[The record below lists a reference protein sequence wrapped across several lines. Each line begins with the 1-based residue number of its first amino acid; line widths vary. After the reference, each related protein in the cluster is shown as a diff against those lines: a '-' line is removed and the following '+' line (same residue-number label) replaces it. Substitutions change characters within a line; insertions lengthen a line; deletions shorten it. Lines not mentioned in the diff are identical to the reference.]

1 MREAVTLSDVAREAG
16 VSPSTVSRV
25 INGTARV
32 DSSKREAVLRAIER
46 LNYRPN
52 IMAKGLAQGRSL
64 TIGVVTQEISSP
76 YYGEML
82 KGVEQALEKTPYHP
96 IFASGHWR
104 ADQEEAAL
112 QVLIGRQVDAL
123 IVMDGSVPE
132 ERLRDLTQR
141 IPVVVVGRQIKGLN
155 CLGIDNAQGAYEG
168 VLHLIEL
175 GHRRIAHIAGPHS
188 HPDAVERLKGYRKAL
203 QDAGIPFD
211 PALLVEGDYLEP
223 SGVLAVEALLARGA
237 LFTAILAANDQ
248 MAYGANVALYRRGIR
263 VPQDV
268 SLVGFDDL
276 PSSNYFSPPL
286 TSVRQPGQEMGWEA
300 ARWVLAMLEGKPYTP
315 RPLSTRL
322 MVRESTGLLRSPS
335 SRLIPQTL
343 S

>member
-1 MREAVTLSDVAREAG
+1 MREAFTLSDVAREAG

-32 DSSKREAVLRAIER
+32 DASKRDAVLKAIER
-46 LNYRPN
+46 LNYQPN
-52 IMAKGLAQGRSL
+52 ILAQGLAQGRSL
-64 TIGVVTQEISSP
+64 TVGVITQEISSP

-82 KGVEQALEKTPYHP
+82 KGVEQALEGTPYHP

-104 ADQEEAAL
+104 ANQEEAAL
-112 QVLIGRQVDAL
+112 KVLVGRQVDAL
-123 IVMDGSVPE
+123 VVMDSSVPE
-132 ERLRDLTQR
+132 ERLLELVKKM
-141 IPVVVVGRQIKGLN
+141 PVVVVGRKIEGLN

-168 VLHLIEL
+168 TRHLIEL

-188 HPDAVERLKGYRKAL
+188 HSDAIQRLKGYQAAL
-203 QDAGIPFD
+203 QDAGLPFD
-211 PALLVEGDYLEP
+211 PALVVEGDYLEP
-223 SGVLAVEALLARGA
+223 SGVLAVESLLARGA
-237 LFTAILAANDQ
+237 LFTAIFAANDQ
-248 MAYGANVALYRRGIR
+248 MVYGANVALYRRGIR
-263 VPQDV
+263 VPHDV

-276 PSSNYFSPPL
+276 LSSSYFSPPL

-300 ARWVLAMLEGKPYTP
+300 ARWVLAMLEGRNYTP

-322 MVRESTGLLRSPS
+322 IVRESTALLRSPS
-335 SRLIPQTL
+335 SRLMLQT

>member
-32 DSSKREAVLRAIER
+32 DASKRDAVLKAIER
-46 LNYRPN
+46 LNYQPN
-52 IMAKGLAQGRSL
+52 IMAQGLAQGRSL
-64 TIGVVTQEISSP
+64 TVGVITQEISSP

-82 KGVEQALEKTPYHP
+82 RGVEQALEATPYHP

-112 QVLIGRQVDAL
+112 KVLVGRRVDAL
-123 IVMDGSVPE
+123 VVMDSSVPE
-132 ERLRDLTQR
+132 ERLLELVKKM
-141 IPVVVVGRQIKGLN
+141 PVVVIGRQIEGLS
-155 CLGIDNAQGAYEG
+155 CLSIDNAQGAYEG
-168 VLHLIEL
+168 TRHLIEL

-188 HPDAVERLKGYRKAL
+188 HPDAIERLEGYRAAL
-203 QDAGIPFD
+203 QDADVPFD
-211 PALLVEGDYLEP
+211 PALVVEGDYLEP
-223 SGVLAVEALLARGA
+223 SGVLAVESLLARGA
-237 LFTAILAANDQ
+237 LFTAIFAANDQ

-263 VPQDV
+263 VPHDV

-276 PSSNYFSPPL
+276 LSSSYFSPPL
-286 TSVRQPGQEMGWEA
+286 TSVRQPSQEMGWEA
-300 ARWVLAMLEGKPYTP
+300 ARWVLAMLEGKSYTP

-322 MVRESTGLLRSPS
+322 IVRESTTLLRSPS
-335 SRLIPQTL
+335 SRLRLQMF
-343 S
+343 

>member
-32 DSSKREAVLRAIER
+32 KPGKREAVLRAIER
-46 LNYRPN
+46 LHYHPN
-52 IMAKGLAQGRSL
+52 ILAKGLAQGRSL

-112 QVLIGRQVDAL
+112 KVLVGRQVDAL
-123 IVMDGSVPE
+123 VVMDGSVPGE
-132 ERLRDLTQR
+132 LLLELVKTM
-141 IPVVVVGRQIKGLN
+141 PVVVVGRNIPGLP
-155 CLGIDNAQGAYEG
+155 CLGIDNVQGALEG
-168 VLHLIEL
+168 TRHLIEL
-175 GHRRIAHIAGPHS
+175 GHRRIAHIAGPQS
-188 HPDAVERLKGYRKAL
+188 HPDAIERLQGYREAL
-203 QDAGIPFD
+203 QQGGIAFD
-211 PALLVEGDYLEP
+211 PALVVEGDYLEP
-223 SGVLAVEALLARGA
+223 SGLMAVESLLARGA
-237 LFTAILAANDQ
+237 LFTAIFAANDQ

-276 PSSNYFSPPL
+276 PSSSYFTPPL
-286 TSVRQPGQEMGWEA
+286 TTVRQPGLEMGWEA
-300 ARWVLAMLEGKPYTP
+300 ARLVLALLEGRSYTP
-315 RPLSTRL
+315 RNLSTRL
-322 MVRESTGLLRSPS
+322 VVRESTALLRSPGV
-335 SRLIPQTL
+335 RVPHAVP
-343 S
+343 

>member
-32 DSSKREAVLRAIER
+32 DAHKRDAVLKAIER
-46 LNYRPN
+46 LNYQPN
-52 IMAKGLAQGRSL
+52 IMAQGLAQGRSL
-64 TIGVVTQEISSP
+64 TVGVVTQEISSP

-82 KGVEQALEKTPYHP
+82 KGVEQALEGTLYHP

-112 QVLIGRQVDAL
+112 KVLVGRQVDAL
-123 IVMDGSVPE
+123 VVMDSSVPE
-132 ERLRDLTQR
+132 ERLLDLVKKMS
-141 IPVVVVGRQIKGLN
+141 VVVIGRQIEGLN
-155 CLGIDNAQGAYEG
+155 CLSIDNAHGAYEG
-168 VLHLIEL
+168 TRHLIEL

-188 HPDAVERLKGYRKAL
+188 HPDAIERLEGYKAAL
-203 QDAGIPFD
+203 LEAGVPFD
-211 PALLVEGDYLEP
+211 PALVVEGDYLEP
-223 SGVLAVEALLARGA
+223 SGVLAVESLLARGA
-237 LFTAILAANDQ
+237 LFTAIFAANDQ

-263 VPQDV
+263 VPHDV

-276 PSSNYFSPPL
+276 LSSSYFSPPL
-286 TSVRQPGQEMGWEA
+286 TSVRQPSQEMGWEA
-300 ARWVLAMLEGKPYTP
+300 ARWVLAMLEGKSYTP

-322 MVRESTGLLRSPS
+322 IVRESTALLRLTS
-335 SRLIPQTL
+335 SRLILQM